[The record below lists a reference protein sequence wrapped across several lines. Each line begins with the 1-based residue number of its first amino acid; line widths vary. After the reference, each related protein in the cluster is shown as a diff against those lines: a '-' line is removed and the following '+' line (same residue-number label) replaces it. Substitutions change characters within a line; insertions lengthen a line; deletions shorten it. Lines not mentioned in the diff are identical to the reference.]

1 MALEEFTGWYLCSRD
16 LWVASLVQDESSSE
30 TSLESFCNPNFLFLC
45 SGNNKIALMALMN
58 EDVALR
64 FIAALFFGFFYR
76 FNRTKVSMVRNRK
89 ESCVDEKKKQNK
101 RNYSFTLQSFL
112 LIWISLFCTW
122 PFHGKMR
129 YSSFRKVISH
139 QFSVMMMMMEKKKE
153 FKNLMINYQVEII
166 KKWNFSFSPA
176 LLFLFFLLF
185 SCNEMEMA
193 VIIYE
198 SNHDNCASGFH
209 QETFSEHCSE
219 EIKKSLRNAQE
230 DN

>member
-1 MALEEFTGWYLCSRD
+1 
-16 LWVASLVQDESSSE
+16 
-30 TSLESFCNPNFLFLC
+30 
-45 SGNNKIALMALMN
+45 MALMN

-89 ESCVDEKKKQNK
+89 ESCVDEKKKK
-101 RNYSFTLQSFL
+101 YERNDSFMLQSFL

-153 FKNLMINYQVEII
+153 FKNQMIIYQVEII

-193 VIIYE
+193 GRNNLWKQSWQLRFWISPRDIQWALQRR
-198 SNHDNCASGFH
+198 N
-209 QETFSEHCSE
+209 
-219 EIKKSLRNAQE
+219 KKEPEKCTRRQLISLIVQ
-230 DN
+230 

>member
-1 MALEEFTGWYLCSRD
+1 
-16 LWVASLVQDESSSE
+16 
-30 TSLESFCNPNFLFLC
+30 
-45 SGNNKIALMALMN
+45 MALMN

-89 ESCVDEKKKQNK
+89 ESCVDEKKKK
-101 RNYSFTLQSFL
+101 YERNDSFMLQSFL